1 MPGCSTHT
9 AAVCQPRG
17 LLQCPGKWESAW
29 SARGTWAAAGREQ
42 WSIRGCCR
50 TAVWFRTESAS
61 HLHNRKWL
69 DPPHPLQNT
78 ERGLRVGES
87 PVLLVSKLPP
97 RRDAGERSG
106 EYTRAGFKKSCSR
119 CRFSLFGEPGRHWI
133 LRKTRQRAD
142 DANHPVLG
150 RDAGNM
156 NTHGTLQANH

>member
-97 RRDAGERSG
+97 AETQEREVVS
-106 EYTRAGFKKSCSR
+106 T
-119 CRFSLFGEPGRHWI
+119 PG
-133 LRKTRQRAD
+133 
-142 DANHPVLG
+142 PVLKRAALG
-150 RDAGNM
+150 ADSHSLESLEDTGSSERQGSVLTTLTTLSWVGM
-156 NTHGTLQANH
+156 LGT